1 MKITTVLPALLLLLT
16 CLAGAQQDPPR
27 GKTSTGPVM
36 TQRFIMRTGSGDPGK
51 WWKDSE
57 TASKLQLGN
66 DQVMRLDQ
74 IFFDHRMKLIDYMAE
89 MEKQD
94 LKLQALLDADVPND
108 GQVQSQ
114 VDQVLAARGRV
125 ERESTLMNL
134 DLRKVLTLDQWHQLK
149 SIREK
154 RGFGGDNIFYRRV
167 GPGPQGRAEPGMPG
181 EMSTM
186 PAPPPLPSEPGLDS
200 MPEPRN

>member
-1 MKITTVLPALLLLLT
+1 MKIMTVLPALLLLLT
-16 CLAGAQQDPPR
+16 CLAGAQDSR
-27 GKTSTGPVM
+27 RVKTPTGPVM
-36 TQRFIMRTGSGDPGK
+36 TQRFIMRTGPGDLGK

-114 VDQVLAARGRV
+114 VDQVLATRGRV

-154 RGFGGDNIFYRRV
+154 RGLGGDNIFYRRV
-167 GPGPQGRAEPGMPG
+167 GPGPQSKAGPGMPG
-181 EMSTM
+181 EMFTM
-186 PAPPPLPSEPGLDS
+186 PAPPLPPEPGLVNHTEFD
-200 MPEPRN
+200 

>member
-1 MKITTVLPALLLLLT
+1 MKITKVSPALLLLLT

-36 TQRFIMRTGSGDPGK
+36 TQRFIMRTGPGDPGK

-57 TASKLQLGN
+57 TASKLHLGN

-154 RGFGGDNIFYRRV
+154 RGF
-167 GPGPQGRAEPGMPG
+167 
-181 EMSTM
+181 
-186 PAPPPLPSEPGLDS
+186 
-200 MPEPRN
+200 

>member
-1 MKITTVLPALLLLLT
+1 MKITKLLPALLLLLT
-16 CLAGAQQDPPR
+16 CLAGAQDPAR
-27 GKTSTGPVM
+27 GKTPTGPVM
-36 TQRFIMRTGSGDPGK
+36 TQRFIMRTGPGDLGK

-66 DQVMRLDQ
+66 DQIMRLDQ
-74 IFFDHRMKLIDYMAE
+74 TFFDHRMKLIDYMAD

-134 DLRKVLTLDQWHQLK
+134 DLRKVLTLDQWHQL
-149 SIREK
+149 
-154 RGFGGDNIFYRRV
+154 
-167 GPGPQGRAEPGMPG
+167 
-181 EMSTM
+181 
-186 PAPPPLPSEPGLDS
+186 
-200 MPEPRN
+200 